1 MANIQLAGGVALV
14 TGAASG
20 IGKETA
26 LAFAEAGVD
35 AILLADL
42 NKPSEST
49 VEECRKCSPRHQSFR
64 AAAVQAD
71 ITDEPSVAEMV
82 HIAVKEFGR
91 IDYCVH
97 AAGLLTWT
105 AGMGLQMG
113 NISGARTENLN
124 VDVFDKTLVTNAR
137 GTMLVLRAVSAAMA
151 KQESR
156 THQSPRHGTSRSIG
170 RGSIV
175 VISSVNGIIAAP
187 GMMPYTASKY
197 AAIGVAKTAAFDN
210 FDNHIRVNTL
220 CPSWT
225 DTAMMRASLERYPQL
240 GKTIEALS
248 PLKRAAQP
256 EEVAD
261 LAVFLCSPAASYVNG
276 ASLVVDAGITL
287 PAFRGS
293 L

>member
-1 MANIQLAGGVALV
+1 MANIQLAGVALV

-26 LAFAEAGVD
+26 LAFAEA
-35 AILLADL
+35 A
-42 NKPSEST
+42 T
-49 VEECRKCSPRHQSFR
+49 VEECRKYSAHHQSFR
-64 AAAVQAD
+64 TAAVQAD
-71 ITDEPSVAEMV
+71 ITYEPSVAKMV

-97 AAGLLTWT
+97 AG
-105 AGMGLQMG
+105 MG
-113 NISGARTENLN
+113 NISSARTENLN
-124 VDVFDKTLVTNAR
+124 VDVSDRTLATNAR
-137 GTMLVLRAVSAAMA
+137 GTMLVLRAVSAARA
-151 KQESR
+151 EQEPQ

-170 RGSIV
+170 WGSIV
-175 VISSVNGIIAAP
+175 VILS
-187 GMMPYTASKY
+187 Y
-197 AAIGVAKTAAFDN
+197 AAIGVARTAALDN
-210 FDNHIRVNTL
+210 FDNHTRINTL

-225 DTAMMRASLERYPQL
+225 NTTMMRASLERYSQL

-261 LAVFLCSPAASYVNG
+261 LAVFLVSPAASYVNG
-276 ASLVVDAGITL
+276 ASLVVDEGITL
-287 PAFRGS
+287 LAFRGS

>member
-26 LAFAEAGVD
+26 FAFAEAGVD

-49 VEECRKCSPRHQSFR
+49 VEECRKHSPRHQSFR

-91 IDYCVH
+91 IDYCMH
-97 AAGLLTWT
+97 AAGI
-105 AGMGLQMG
+105 G

-124 VDVFDKTLVTNAR
+124 VDVFDKTIATNAR

-151 KQESR
+151 KQEPR

-240 GKTIEALS
+240 GKMIEALS

-276 ASLVVDAGITL
+276 ASLVVDAGVTL